1 MIRSESMKQSTVAKN
16 VVKGF
21 LAFFIAIFIVTF
33 AIAVPILFRP
43 YYFWNVK
50 LLDIEEESGY
60 TYDEIKV
67 AFNELMDYMTDI
79 TGKKE
84 FSTGSMAFSES
95 GKSHFEDCKKLF
107 MLDFIALGVSAI
119 YIAVVTVLVKTGK
132 LNLRYKKR
140 SPAFRGVVGL
150 GAFVGVVG
158 VWAAIDFD
166 GFFETF
172 HHIAFP
178 GKTNWV
184 FNPWEDEIINILP
197 IEVWMSFGILIVAI
211 VAVFVAVILAT
222 EKGRRRKYGETEQ
235 RQKS

>member
-21 LAFFIAIFIVTF
+21 LAFFIAVFIVTF

-50 LLDIEEESGY
+50 LLNIEEESGY

-67 AFNELMDYMTDI
+67 AFSELMDYMTDI

-95 GKSHFEDCKKLF
+95 GKAHFEDCKKLF
-107 MLDFIALGVSAI
+107 MLDFIALGVSAM

-178 GKTNWV
+178 GKNQLG
-184 FNPWEDEIINILP
+184 F
-197 IEVWMSFGILIVAI
+197 
-211 VAVFVAVILAT
+211 
-222 EKGRRRKYGETEQ
+222 
-235 RQKS
+235 

>member
-1 MIRSESMKQSTVAKN
+1 MKKSTVAKN
-16 VVKGF
+16 IVKGF

-50 LLDIEEESGY
+50 LLGIEEESGY
-60 TYDEIKV
+60 THDEIKA

-84 FSTGSMAFSES
+84 FSTGPLAFSES
-95 GKSHFEDCKKLF
+95 GKAHFEDCKKLF
-107 MLDFIALGVSAI
+107 MLDFIALGVSAV

-132 LNLRYKKR
+132 LDMRYKKR
-140 SPAFRGVVGL
+140 SPAFWGVVGL
-150 GAFVGVVG
+150 GAFVGVAG
-158 VWAAIDFD
+158 VWAIIDFD

-184 FNPWEDEIINILP
+184 FDPRKDEIINILP
-197 IEVWMSFGILIVAI
+197 AEVWMSFGILIVAL
-211 VAVFVAVILAT
+211 VAVFIVVILAT
-222 EKGRRRKYGETEQ
+222 EKRRRKKYGETE
-235 RQKS
+235 